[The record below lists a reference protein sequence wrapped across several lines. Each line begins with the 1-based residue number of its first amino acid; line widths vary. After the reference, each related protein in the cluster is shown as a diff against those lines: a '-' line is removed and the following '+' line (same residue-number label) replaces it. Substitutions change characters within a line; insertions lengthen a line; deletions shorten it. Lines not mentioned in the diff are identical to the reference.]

1 MRVWWAIFFLDRLD
15 IYSTGN
21 SERAPLVR
29 DARLGAMLPRED
41 DAWSQ
46 DLSISGSFQ
55 PLVCS
60 ADDVQTYGVFASEIQ
75 ALYVLQSVIQR
86 TRDPSAELGTLLDHE
101 SWKLD
106 MLIQKKIRET
116 LTISWRRLEHQY
128 TVVTV
133 LTCKDGEELPSFVK
147 ESSVAA
153 LEMALAIAGDLMR
166 MEKTVD
172 ILKLDRMP
180 LTAVVL
186 YKKVGLAAILLAKHY
201 GRDTENLLRE
211 VIQMLSERISRR
223 WKIALQIASQ
233 LREALPMYKDVDMAS

>member
-1 MRVWWAIFFLDRLD
+1 
-15 IYSTGN
+15 
-21 SERAPLVR
+21 
-29 DARLGAMLPRED
+29 MLPRED

-46 DLSISGSFQ
+46 DLDISGPFQ
-55 PLVCS
+55 PLVFS

-75 ALYVLQSVIQR
+75 ALYALQSVMQR
-86 TRDPSAELGTLLDHE
+86 TRDPSVELETLLDHE

-106 MLIQKKIRET
+106 MLIQRKTRET

-133 LTCKDGEELPSFVK
+133 ALIELHEKRLAFNDQKLPLFVK
-147 ESSVAA
+147 ESSIAA
-153 LEMALAIAGDLMR
+153 LEMALTIAHDLMR
-166 MEKTVD
+166 TEKTAD

-180 LTAVVL
+180 LTAVIL
-186 YKKVGLAAILLAKHY
+186 YKKVGLAAILLRKHY
-201 GRDTENLLRE
+201 GRDTETLLRE

-233 LREALPMYKDVDMAS
+233 LREAFPVYNDVDMAS

>member
-1 MRVWWAIFFLDRLD
+1 
-15 IYSTGN
+15 
-21 SERAPLVR
+21 
-29 DARLGAMLPRED
+29 
-41 DAWSQ
+41 
-46 DLSISGSFQ
+46 
-55 PLVCS
+55 
-60 ADDVQTYGVFASEIQ
+60 
-75 ALYVLQSVIQR
+75 
-86 TRDPSAELGTLLDHE
+86 
-101 SWKLD
+101 
-106 MLIQKKIRET
+106 
-116 LTISWRRLEHQY
+116 
-128 TVVTV
+128 
-133 LTCKDGEELPSFVK
+133 
-147 ESSVAA
+147 
-153 LEMALAIAGDLMR
+153 MALAIAGDLMR